1 MFLLRASRGLSLKSP
16 GVGQDAALGPVA
28 KGTFGGSDLAAFLS
42 WSSISSFLGSFVEAS
57 AGGGRLEERADGR
70 RVGLCSHLVG
80 ASPASCQLPFTTP
93 HFSLQGRDHVGELPW
108 KLRSSF

>member
-57 AGGGRLEERADGR
+57 AGGGGWRRGR
-70 RVGLCSHLVG
+70 MAGGWDSALTL
-80 ASPASCQLPFTTP
+80 
-93 HFSLQGRDHVGELPW
+93 
-108 KLRSSF
+108 